1 MLPKEQSARELTLG
15 YRDEKIT
22 DIPTLMRATMF
33 HTQLSVRARKC
44 LQRLGILTLGEL
56 VSRTESEL
64 LSSKNFGDTSL
75 QEIKLRLE
83 EHSLALRKFDPV

>member
-1 MLPKEQSARELTLG
+1 MTDRPVSEL
-15 YRDEKIT
+15 E
-22 DIPTLMRATMF
+22 
-33 HTQLSVRARKC
+33 LSVRARKC

-83 EHSLALRKFDPV
+83 ERSLSLRKLDAV